1 MESDDS
7 LVHASRSG
15 LAEATPQ
22 GRRSVCSTD
31 SNIGFTPLGALVR
44 AGVCGGEC
52 GGAFAAL
59 AVRRGVC
66 GCGSAER
73 CEIASIIKGE
83 AEPICLH
90 QIFYIDVIA
99 ANRNTWSGKKKGGM

>member
-31 SNIGFTPLGALVR
+31 SNLGFTPLGALVR

-66 GCGSAER
+66 GGQRAGGGGAGGGRARRACG
-73 CEIASIIKGE
+73 
-83 AEPICLH
+83 
-90 QIFYIDVIA
+90 
-99 ANRNTWSGKKKGGM
+99 M